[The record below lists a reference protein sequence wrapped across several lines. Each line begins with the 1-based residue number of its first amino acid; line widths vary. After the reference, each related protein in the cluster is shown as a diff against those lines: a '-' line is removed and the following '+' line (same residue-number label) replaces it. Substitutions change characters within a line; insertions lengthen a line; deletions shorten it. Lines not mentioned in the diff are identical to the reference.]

1 MPTHLPY
8 TARTRSGD
16 VFEIEFPLHRD
27 TGSPMRV
34 SQLLTAVLET
44 LDREIG
50 LLGETSN
57 GDVLQALGMATAIRA
72 AMIHAPLPV
81 SQTLA
86 TDLLTLSLR
95 AMETAERQSPQAGHA

>member
-1 MPTHLPY
+1 MPNHLPY
-8 TARTRSGD
+8 TARTKTGD
-16 VFEIEFPLHRD
+16 VFEISFPLHRE

-34 SQLLTAVLET
+34 SQLLTVVLDT

-57 GDVLQALGMATAIRA
+57 GDVLQALAMATAIRA

-81 SQTLA
+81 TERLA
-86 TDLLTLSLR
+86 TDLLASAL
-95 AMETAERQSPQAGHA
+95 AGMGQAERRSPTAGHA

>member
-1 MPTHLPY
+1 MPSHLPY
-8 TARTRSGD
+8 TARTKTGD
-16 VFEIEFPLHRD
+16 VFEISFTLHRE

-34 SQLLTAVLET
+34 SQLLTAVLDT

-57 GDVLQALGMATAIRA
+57 GDVLQALAMATAIRA

-81 SQTLA
+81 SERLA
-86 TDLLTLSLR
+86 TDLLTSALSG
-95 AMETAERQSPQAGHA
+95 MGQAERRSPTAGHA